1 MSPQPKL
8 QVNLADPDDIRAK
21 VSDAEKVLAKKQQ
34 VAREA
39 QEDADHWEDLV
50 RSLKEMA
57 GIISVDEKAAS
68 NRPSPAQDLVV
79 KIVMQEGKPMR
90 PVEVAE
96 RLEAAGHEVASNNA
110 VNAALYAAAQAG
122 RLRRPGPRQYAPP
135 LRKVKVRK
143 KPKSS

>member
-21 VSDAEKVLAKKQQ
+21 ISDAENVLAKKRQ
-34 VAREA
+34 VAREV
-39 QEDADHWEDLV
+39 QDDADHWEDLV
-50 RSLKEMA
+50 RNLKEMA
-57 GIISVDEKAAS
+57 GIVSVDEKAAS

-79 KIVMQEGKPMR
+79 RIVMQEGKPMR

-96 RLEAAGHEVASNNA
+96 RLEAEGHYVASNNA

-135 LRKVKVRK
+135 LRKVRK
-143 KPKSS
+143 KAKSS

>member
-1 MSPQPKL
+1 MPPKPKL
-8 QVNLADPDDIRAK
+8 QVNLADPKDIRAK
-21 VSDAEKVLAKKQQ
+21 ISDAEAVLEKKQQ

-39 QEDADHWEDLV
+39 QEDADHWGDLV
-50 RSLKEMA
+50 RNLKEMV
-57 GIISVDEKAAS
+57 GIVSVDEKSAS

-79 KIVMQEGKPMR
+79 RIVVQEGKPMR

-96 RLEAAGHEVASNNA
+96 RLQAEGHDVASNNA

-135 LRKVKVRK
+135 VRKVRK
-143 KPKSS
+143 KVKPS